1 MFICLH
7 KRVTCI
13 DLLRV
18 IVIHAHTW
26 TTFGVAW
33 LFNKTLSLQAL
44 SLNVESVHDRDR
56 VPPPQ
61 LTEHVVQGPHPP
73 ITIISLCL
81 IMRHMVH
88 RHIKV

>member
-1 MFICLH
+1 M
-7 KRVTCI
+7 
-13 DLLRV
+13 
-18 IVIHAHTW
+18 HAHTW
-26 TTFGVAW
+26 TSFGVAW

-61 LTEHVVQGPHPP
+61 LTEHIVQDPHPP
-73 ITIISLCL
+73 ITLISLCL

-88 RHIKV
+88 IKVCPRKNGPVLELSSVYYIQVI